1 MKHRLRIALSPK
13 VERQLELAA
22 SRPGSSRSEIV
33 ETALVHLFDP
43 GDAEARLAV
52 LVRRFDAINRMQ
64 GRLMRD
70 TGIIAEALGLFIRMY
85 LAATPPFVGDA
96 ASAQQTLGAKRFEA
110 FIAELGRRIGRDELF
125 TGKIA
130 ALLGEPDAAN
140 ANESSVTIAE
150 MSDAA

>member
-85 LAATPPFVGDA
+85 LAATPPFTGDA
-96 ASAQQTLGAKRFEA
+96 ASAQQALGAKRFEA
-110 FIAELGRRIGRDELF
+110 FVSELGRRIGRDELF

-130 ALLGEPDAAN
+130 ALLGDADA
-140 ANESSVTIAE
+140 ANESSVTMAE